1 MSAVPDNIVQF
12 TLPKKP
18 RIKEKEP
25 APDQRK
31 LAVIPIRA
39 ATDKSLTEGMMRT
52 LLLVASYCN
61 RAGIT
66 WVGQARLAQDLGV
79 SRQAITRQVGKL
91 VKAGYLEVVS
101 KGWRGERANS
111 IRLIF
116 DKSIDAETA
125 VAITSRI
132 EDTRTPRMKEKQ
144 MQELT
149 PDPEGLKRIHDMIKG
164 AVKPVTQ
171 PAKEYQ
177 MPKSGDTVTVAKMK
191 EQIAKKKQSKASNTL
206 PSEVAN
212 EEPSHRQPE
221 PVDNSAHRQP
231 ERQPPEVART
241 QKNIGIDKVL
251 NLFLRKGFNVL
262 SNQEIVEV
270 VAEHATVAELETLM
284 DQLSERYASEG
295 LALPTDGAVLADD
308 LMSLQADQVAARY
321 GV

>member
-1 MSAVPDNIVQF
+1 MSAAPDNVVQF
-12 TLPKKP
+12 QLPKKP
-18 RIKEKEP
+18 KVREKEP

-31 LAVIPIRA
+31 LAVVPIRA
-39 ATDKSLTEGMMRT
+39 ATDRGLTEGMLRT

-91 VKAGYLEVVS
+91 VKAGYLEVIS
-101 KGWRGERANS
+101 KGWRGERSNS

-132 EDTRTPRMKEKQ
+132 EDTRTPLMKEKQ
-144 MQELT
+144 MQDMT
-149 PDPEGLKRIHDMIKG
+149 PDPEGLKRIQDMING
-164 AVKPVTQ
+164 VIKPVQQ

-191 EQIAKKKQSKASNTL
+191 EQIAKKKQSKASDKQ

-212 EEPSHRQPE
+212 EEPTHRQPR
-221 PVDNSAHRQP
+221 PVDNSAHRQHH
-231 ERQPPEVART
+231 RLHPEVART
-241 QKNIGIDKVL
+241 QENIGIDKVL
-251 NLFLRKGFNVL
+251 RLFLNKGFNVL
-262 SNQEIVEV
+262 SNQESIQHI
-270 VAEHATVAELETLM
+270 ADSTTVAELETLM
-284 DQLSERYASEG
+284 DKLSDRYAAEG
-295 LALPTDGAVLADD
+295 LPLPTDGAMLAND
-308 LMSLQADQVAARY
+308 LIMLQSDELTARH
-321 GV
+321 GI